1 MAGGKLS
8 ARQKMINLMYLV
20 FISML
25 AMQMGKKVLSSFG
38 RMNETLTDANVTTAK
53 TNTAAL
59 SSLAT
64 LASDQ
69 PEKYAKLNKVATQLS
84 GMSKD
89 FISYMD
95 AVKAKMLE
103 KVKDPKDYEAM
114 SNSNE
119 VDELFFKDGKPTAY
133 GNEFEEKI
141 VSFREGVKNLLG
153 KDFDSEILAKIDKR
167 FNTSPDVHGKKGKR
181 KEPWLES
188 HFEGFP
194 LISSVTNITKL
205 QNDAETTENE
215 VYGTLVGGQMKS
227 DVSLKNYEAM
237 VVFDKNAYY
246 PGERLEGKIVL
257 GKNDPSLTATKV
269 IVNGASV
276 NKANIQ
282 AGQVKLSRS
291 AGNVGEHELKGKFYF
306 MENGEEIEIPI
317 VGGKYSV
324 IPMPNQAII
333 SADKMN
339 VVYRGVSNPI
349 SVSMPGVSANKIRVS
364 APGLSPS
371 GKGYVMRPPAAR
383 EVTITVNATLPNGK
397 PVTSK
402 KVFRVKGIPSPTG
415 LVRGGDGY
423 QKMSKSGLLKS
434 SVSSQLK
441 DFVFDLKI
449 GVASFKVKVPGKP
462 SITCKGTRFSA
473 EAKRAIGK
481 AKRGDVITI
490 FDIKSVL
497 LNNSS
502 YLLKKTSGC
511 TVEITS

>member
-1 MAGGKLS
+1 
-8 ARQKMINLMYLV
+8 
-20 FISML
+20 
-25 AMQMGKKVLSSFG
+25 
-38 RMNETLTDANVTTAK
+38 
-53 TNTAAL
+53 
-59 SSLAT
+59 
-64 LASDQ
+64 
-69 PEKYAKLNKVATQLS
+69 
-84 GMSKD
+84 
-89 FISYMD
+89 
-95 AVKAKMLE
+95 
-103 KVKDPKDYEAM
+103 
-114 SNSNE
+114 
-119 VDELFFKDGKPTAY
+119 
-133 GNEFEEKI
+133 
-141 VSFREGVKNLLG
+141 
-153 KDFDSEILAKIDKR
+153 
-167 FNTSPDVHGKKGKR
+167 
-181 KEPWLES
+181 
-188 HFEGFP
+188 
-194 LISSVTNITKL
+194 
-205 QNDAETTENE
+205 
-215 VYGTLVGGQMKS
+215 
-227 DVSLKNYEAM
+227 
-237 VVFDKNAYY
+237 
-246 PGERLEGKIVL
+246 
-257 GKNDPSLTATKV
+257 
-269 IVNGASV
+269 
-276 NKANIQ
+276 
-282 AGQVKLSRS
+282 
-291 AGNVGEHELKGKFYF
+291 
-306 MENGEEIEIPI
+306 
-317 VGGKYSV
+317 
-324 IPMPNQAII
+324 MPNQAII